1 MADDG
6 PAQDTPTGSPLVRD
20 ARVMLERV
28 VEAMAQTKDL
38 RGRGQHRSHQ
48 SREHLAWSDTFFG
61 QSVRVRDELH
71 DKVAALA
78 RSQRADG
85 VPPERMVT
93 LLKDLIHDAHADALE
108 WNDARAL
115 NDDVVRW
122 GIEAYYAA

>member
-1 MADDG
+1 MTDDG
-6 PAQDTPTGSPLVRD
+6 PASDTPTGAPLVRD
-20 ARVMLERV
+20 ARVLLERV
-28 VEAMAQTKDL
+28 VEAMAQRKD
-38 RGRGQHRSHQ
+38 RRNRGQQPIQQ
-48 SREHLAWSDTFFG
+48 SREHVTWSDTLFG

-71 DKVAALA
+71 DTVAALA
-78 RSQRADG
+78 RSQRAEG

-108 WNDARAL
+108 WHEARAL